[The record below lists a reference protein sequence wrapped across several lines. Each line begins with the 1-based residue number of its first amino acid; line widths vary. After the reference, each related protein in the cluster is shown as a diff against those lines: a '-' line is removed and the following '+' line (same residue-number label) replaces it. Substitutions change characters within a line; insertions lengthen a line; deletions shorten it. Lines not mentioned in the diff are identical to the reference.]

1 MLITVLFTVA
11 KRWKQPKYS
20 SANAWIDKMR
30 HILIH
35 QCNAAAAK
43 SLQSCPTL
51 CDPIDDSPPGSPV
64 HEIFQART
72 LEWVAIAFSSI
83 ERYSALKTN
92 EFGCMCEWPWKHV
105 RHKKINAVWFTI
117 YVIYNSKIHRNRKK
131 NDSSGWWK
139 EAKWNYYLMDTEFQ
153 FRMIRNKLWIWNS
166 DLGCTIVWMYL
177 MSVNCALKDG

>member
-117 YVIYNSKIHRNRKK
+117 YVIYNSKIHRNRK
-131 NDSSGWWK
+131 
-139 EAKWNYYLMDTEFQ
+139 E
-153 FRMIRNKLWIWNS
+153 IRSCLR
-166 DLGCTIVWMYL
+166 LGGQGGNGVCLL
-177 MSVNCALKDG
+177 MSTWPFLRDDESIPKWIVVTVS